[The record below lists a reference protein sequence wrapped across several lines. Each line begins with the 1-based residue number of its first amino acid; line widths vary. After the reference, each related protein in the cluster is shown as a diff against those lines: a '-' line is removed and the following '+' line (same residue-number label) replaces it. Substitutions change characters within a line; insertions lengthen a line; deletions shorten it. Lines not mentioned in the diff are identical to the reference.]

1 MARQSEK
8 ITAER
13 REDGRVLKRKGR
25 QQEPEFRILSARTV
39 EDMQHCVTV
48 QREAR
53 VSVTSSCG
61 INLFFSVENCYLVS
75 DAIN

>member
-1 MARQSEK
+1 M
-8 ITAER
+8 ITVER
-13 REDGRVLKRKGR
+13 REDGRVLKRKR
-25 QQEPEFRILSARTV
+25 KTTQEQEFRNLSARTV

-61 INLFFSVENCYLVS
+61 INFFFSVENCYLVS

>member
-1 MARQSEK
+1 M
-8 ITAER
+8 ER
-13 REDGRVLKRKGR
+13 REDGRVLKRKR
-25 QQEPEFRILSARTV
+25 KTTQEPEFRILSARTV

>member
-25 QQEPEFRILSARTV
+25 QQEPELRILSARTV
-39 EDMQHCVTV
+39 EDMQHCVA
-48 QREAR
+48 QQYNGKHEFQS
-53 VSVTSSCG
+53 SVP
-61 INLFFSVENCYLVS
+61 
-75 DAIN
+75 AK